1 MSILNH
7 NDLIFYKQDGQIISG
22 GYSLNSAL
30 LKNGISPMQT
40 MNTLEQTK
48 TGGTNKVQ
56 KVSDMFTNFAVPAGL
71 YLMNTTNTTNPTI
84 DKPKGHYDTH
94 HTMLSDDIYDKL
106 FKLVQPDENMK
117 KNTKTKKHVKQKQVN
132 NQNNKQKYTKK
143 RK

>member
-56 KVSDMFTNFAVPAGL
+56 KVSEMFTNFAVPAGL
-71 YLMNTTNTTNPTI
+71 YLMNPTNPTNP

-106 FKLVQPDENMK
+106 FKLVQPDETAK
-117 KNTKTKKHVKQKQVN
+117 KYTKTKKHIKQQDK
-132 NQNNKQKYTKK
+132 QNNKQRYTKK

>member
-71 YLMNTTNTTNPTI
+71 YLMNPTNNTNTI

-106 FKLVQPDENMK
+106 FKLVQPDEGVK
-117 KNTKTKKHVKQKQVN
+117 KYTKTKKHIKLK
-132 NQNNKQKYTKK
+132 QNNKQKYTKK
-143 RK
+143 KK

>member
-71 YLMNTTNTTNPTI
+71 YLINPTNPTI
-84 DKPKGHYDTH
+84 DKPKGHYETH

-106 FKLVQPDENMK
+106 FKLVQPDETVK
-117 KNTKTKKHVKQKQVN
+117 KYTKTKKHIKHQDK
-132 NQNNKQKYTKK
+132 QNNKQKYTKK

>member
-71 YLMNTTNTTNPTI
+71 YLINPNNNNS
-84 DKPKGHYDTH
+84 DKPKGHYEKH

-106 FKLVQPDENMK
+106 FKLVQPDETTK
-117 KNTKTKKHVKQKQVN
+117 KYTKTKKHIKQQDK
-132 NQNNKQKYTKK
+132 QNNKQRYTKK

>member
-56 KVSDMFTNFAVPAGL
+56 KVSEMFTNFAVPAGL
-71 YLMNTTNTTNPTI
+71 YLMNPTNNTNH

-106 FKLVQPDENMK
+106 FKLVQPDESTK
-117 KNTKTKKHVKQKQVN
+117 KYTKTKKHIKHQDK
-132 NQNNKQKYTKK
+132 QNNKQRYTKK
-143 RK
+143 KK

>member
-7 NDLIFYKQDGQIISG
+7 NDLIFYKQNGQIISG

-40 MNTLEQTK
+40 MNTLEQTQA
-48 TGGTNKVQ
+48 GGTNKVT
-56 KVSDMFTNFAVPAGL
+56 KVSDMFTNFAVPSGL
-71 YLMNTTNTTNPTI
+71 YLINTNTNTNI
-84 DKPKGHYDTH
+84 DKPKGYYEPQ

-106 FKLVQPDENMK
+106 FKLVQIDETIK
-117 KNTKTKKHVKQKQVN
+117 KYIKTKKHINQKH
-132 NQNNKQKYTKK
+132 NNKQKYTKK

>member
-1 MSILNH
+1 
-7 NDLIFYKQDGQIISG
+7 
-22 GYSLNSAL
+22 
-30 LKNGISPMQT
+30 MQT

-71 YLMNTTNTTNPTI
+71 YLMNPTNNTNTI

-106 FKLVQPDENMK
+106 FKLVQPDESAK
-117 KNTKTKKHVKQKQVN
+117 KYTKTKKHIKLK
-132 NQNNKQKYTKK
+132 QNNKQKYTKK
-143 RK
+143 KK

>member
-71 YLMNTTNTTNPTI
+71 YLMNPTNNTNTI

-106 FKLVQPDENMK
+106 FKLVQPDEGVK
-117 KNTKTKKHVKQKQVN
+117 KYTKTKKHIKLK
-132 NQNNKQKYTKK
+132 QNNNQKYTKK
-143 RK
+143 KK

>member
-56 KVSDMFTNFAVPAGL
+56 KVSEMFTNFAVPAGL
-71 YLMNTTNTTNPTI
+71 YLMNPTNNTKP

-106 FKLVQPDENMK
+106 FKLVQPDETTK
-117 KNTKTKKHVKQKQVN
+117 KYTKTKKHVKHQDK
-132 NQNNKQKYTKK
+132 QNNKQKYTKK

>member
-71 YLMNTTNTTNPTI
+71 YLMNPTNNTNTI

-106 FKLVQPDENMK
+106 FKLVQPDESAK
-117 KNTKTKKHVKQKQVN
+117 KYTKTKKHIKLK
-132 NQNNKQKYTKK
+132 QNNKQKYTKK
-143 RK
+143 KK

>member
-56 KVSDMFTNFAVPAGL
+56 KVSEMFTNFAVPAGL
-71 YLMNTTNTTNPTI
+71 YLMNPINPTNP

-106 FKLVQPDENMK
+106 FKLVQPDETTK
-117 KNTKTKKHVKQKQVN
+117 KYTKTKKYIKHQDK
-132 NQNNKQKYTKK
+132 QNNKQKYTKK